1 MQWLKKYSVWTGSSP
16 AIAAKAQKLA
26 FESMLPKL
34 GFTEICDVTK
44 IMGSVPFDS
53 AAAYYPE
60 RVSVDVTGL
69 ER

>member
-1 MQWLKKYSVWTGSSP
+1 
-16 AIAAKAQKLA
+16 
-26 FESMLPKL
+26 MLPKL